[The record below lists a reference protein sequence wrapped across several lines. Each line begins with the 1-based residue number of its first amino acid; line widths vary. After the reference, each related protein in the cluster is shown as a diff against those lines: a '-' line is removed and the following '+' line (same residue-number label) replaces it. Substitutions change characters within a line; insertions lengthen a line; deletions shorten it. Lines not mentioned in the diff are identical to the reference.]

1 MLKNPRTESES
12 VRFRELFINDTYV
25 SDNGGTIVGAP
36 TIDNGIVGGTGKYVK
51 YDGKFLSN
59 QSSVSFE
66 VWFTPGFAPNDGANQ
81 MFFDTDAAGGRYI
94 LYKSSANTLSITL
107 GNTLVSNIAY
117 ASYSAYWNALALNH
131 LVVCATSGSTNVY
144 LNGNLIATSATA
156 WTPTATSLF
165 YIASNQVPDAYFSG
179 TIHKVS
185 VYKRKLSVYEVTD
198 KYNKVTFQEIR
209 PNQAAIW
216 LNLKSYYN
224 DGSNYVTRNLGTI
237 DSSSVLWGDGSTAA
251 TFPELLPDGGVDL
264 TGVGNPMRIATPA
277 TVSMVETE
285 SYTFSAIVKPEYVS
299 GNDYLFAFGS
309 TTNTGIHA
317 YYKADAETL
326 TFFADSG
333 GAGLV
338 AVTGMGNSAG
348 MYHIACVAN
357 FVSAGVYDYLVY
369 KDGVLVGSDLAGANF
384 TGSESSIITIGS
396 DTIYSQGFSGKIY
409 QPILFRKYL
418 TPTQINWLKDYSYRN
433 LNI

>member
-1 MLKNPRTESES
+1 MLKNPRIESES
-12 VRFRELFINDTYV
+12 VRFRELFINDSYV

-36 TIDNGIVGGTGKYVK
+36 TINNGIVGGTGQYVK

-66 VWFTPGFAPNDGANQ
+66 VWFTPGFAPDDGANQ

-94 LYKSSANTLSITL
+94 LYKSSANTLVLLLGDTSIST
-107 GNTLVSNIAY
+107 IAY

-131 LVVCATSGSTNVY
+131 IVVSGTSGSTSVY

-185 VYKRKLSVYEVTD
+185 VYGRKLSVYEVTD
-198 KYNKVTFQEIR
+198 KYNKVTFKEIR
-209 PNQAAIW
+209 PNQADIW

-224 DGSNYVTRNLGTI
+224 DDSNYVTRNLGTI
-237 DSSSVLWGDGSTAA
+237 DSSSVLWGDGSTT
-251 TFPELLPDGGVDL
+251 TFFPTLLPNGGINCAGGANEQHIE
-264 TGVGNPMRIATPA
+264 TTANI
-277 TVSMVETE
+277 SMV
-285 SYTFSAIVKPEYVS
+285 SGDSFTFSAIIQPAYFS
-299 GNDYLFAFGS
+299 GNDFVFSIGPAANNGIAAYINGAGS
-309 TTNTGIHA
+309 
-317 YYKADAETL
+317 L
-326 TFFADSG
+326 VFFADDG
-333 GAGLV
+333 GSARLV
-338 AVTGMGNSAG
+338 TVTNMGNSAG
-348 MYHIACVAN
+348 KYHLCCVAN
-357 FVSAGVYDYLVY
+357 HIGAGKYDYLVY
-369 KDGVLVGSDLAGANF
+369 KDGVLVGSALNKTSF
-384 TGSESSIITIGS
+384 TGSSVARINIAVDAGL
-396 DTIYSQGFSGKIY
+396 SQNFAGDIY
-409 QPILFRKYL
+409 QPIVFRKYL